1 MYVRVY
7 FPWFSYI
14 THLKINST
22 YLLRHYAYRVTL
34 YFIIAFPVSIVGSYS
49 KFLDYFRL
57 FYSAGC
63 VSLTYFDLLWSA
75 DLLPGLLSLGSNPT
89 KYPISPLLRCSRS
102 RCYCYNLQVGL
113 GFLFSMFIIF
123 RFSPRAIIQDSYL
136 SLYFGEH
143 SF

>member
-14 THLKINST
+14 THLKI
-22 YLLRHYAYRVTL
+22 YLRN
-34 YFIIAFPVSIVGSYS
+34 
-49 KFLDYFRL
+49 
-57 FYSAGC
+57 YSATMPTEWLCIYYCVYWSPFSAIIRIFLTIILARC
-63 VSLTYFDLLWSA
+63 VSLTYFDFLWLGDRFS
-75 DLLPGLLSLGSNPT
+75 GLLSPESNPT
-89 KYPISPLLRCSRS
+89 KYPISPWLRYSRS